1 MARKLLNS
9 STVIDCRD
17 LLASLR
23 RFASRNSL
31 TLTTV
36 GTDWAEVFS
45 QLYSEL
51 NRAFENKPK
60 CLIFKHTDSL
70 PILLNLIDMHICVP
84 LNRLADDN
92 ALKRSWKVIVL
103 KEEYSRK
110 QLKYYECLTEDN
122 FLRVSGFFNEE
133 TVRFFSDCPKARLF
147 TPEDWQKVHRFFNG
161 NPQELGDFKSR
172 LASEKVGKYLLLVI
186 QSTLKCMC
194 SMS

>member
-9 STVIDCRD
+9 YTVIDCRD
-17 LLASLR
+17 LLASFR

-36 GTDWAEVFS
+36 GTDWGEVFS

-70 PILLNLIDMHICVP
+70 PVLLNLIDKHICVP

-122 FLRVSGFFNEE
+122 FLRVSASSMRRQSVFLAIVQRLGYLHLKIGKKYTDSSMGTRRNWMTSKVVFPLNRL
-133 TVRFFSDCPKARLF
+133 VNVLSRFVNIC
-147 TPEDWQKVHRFFNG
+147 
-161 NPQELGDFKSR
+161 
-172 LASEKVGKYLLLVI
+172 Y
-186 QSTLKCMC
+186 
-194 SMS
+194 